1 MRAIIIKEFGGLDSL
16 VIENLPDPEPKPGDV
31 LIEVKAFGINHAET
45 HMRKGEWAEAAKV
58 SGIECVGLVK
68 SCPGGEFQAGTK
80 VAAFM
85 GGLGRTINGSYAEY
99 TCPPATNVVPIKT
112 DLCWEDLA
120 VIPESYATA
129 WTCVHRNL
137 EITKGQTLV
146 IRGATSA
153 LGRAALNIA
162 VDTGA
167 HVIATTRKRQRFGV
181 LEELGA
187 HRTEIETANLSELIP
202 DRKQIDA
209 VLDLVGNTTFMDSLR
224 MLRRGGRMCLAGWLG
239 GIDPVNNFNPLLQ
252 MPSGVYFTFFGSFVF
267 GTPEFPVSD
276 IPLQAIV
283 DKAAAGVYKAKPAR
297 VFRFD
302 DIREAHE
309 AMESNQANGK
319 MVVRI

>member
-1 MRAIIIKEFGGLDSL
+1 
-16 VIENLPDPEPKPGDV
+16 
-31 LIEVKAFGINHAET
+31 
-45 HMRKGEWAEAAKV
+45 
-58 SGIECVGLVK
+58 
-68 SCPGGEFQAGTK
+68 
-80 VAAFM
+80 
-85 GGLGRTINGSYAEY
+85 
-99 TCPPATNVVPIKT
+99 
-112 DLCWEDLA
+112 

-129 WTCVHRNL
+129 WTCLHRNL
-137 EITKGQTLV
+137 EIKNGQTLV

-162 VDTGA
+162 ADAGA
-167 HVIATTRKRQRFGV
+167 HIIATTRKKERFET
-181 LEELGA
+181 LLKLGA
-187 HRTEIETANLSELIP
+187 DRAEIETPKLSESIAE
-202 DRKQIDA
+202 RKQIDA

-239 GIDPVNNFNPLLQ
+239 GLDPVKDFNPLLQ

-283 DKAAAGVYKAKPAR
+283 DKVAAGVYKAKPAR

-302 DIREAHE
+302 DIRDAHE

-319 MVVRI
+319 MVVRV

>member
-16 VIENLPDPEPKPGDV
+16 VIEKLPDPVPHVGSV

-45 HMRKGEWAEAAKV
+45 HMRKGEWAEAATV
-58 SGIECVGLVK
+58 SGIECVGLIK
-68 SCPGGEFQAGTK
+68 SCPGGEFAVGTK

-99 TCPPATNVVPIKT
+99 TCPPATNVVSIKT
-112 DLCWEDLA
+112 DLPWEELA

-129 WTCVHRNL
+129 WTCLHRNL
-137 EITKGQTLV
+137 EIKNGETLV

-162 VDTGA
+162 AEAGV
-167 HVIATTRKRQRFGV
+167 HIIATTRKKERFET
-181 LEELGA
+181 LLELGA
-187 HRTEIETANLSELIP
+187 SRAEIETPKLSESIAE
-202 DRKQIDA
+202 RKQIDA

-239 GIDPVNNFNPLLQ
+239 GLDPVKDFNPLVQ

-283 DKAAAGVYKAKPAR
+283 DKVAAGVYKAKPAR

-302 DIREAHE
+302 DIRDAHE

-319 MVVRI
+319 MVVRV

>member
-1 MRAIIIKEFGGLDSL
+1 MRAIIIKQFGGLDGL
-16 VIENLPDPEPKPGDV
+16 VIEDLPDPEPKPGNV

-45 HMRKGEWAEAAKV
+45 HMRKGEWAEAAMI

-68 SCPGGEFQAGTK
+68 ACPGGEFAPGTK

-99 TCPPATNVVPIKT
+99 TCPPATNVIPITT
-112 DLCWEDLA
+112 DLPWEDLA

-129 WTCVHRNL
+129 WTCLLRNL
-137 EITKGQTLV
+137 EIAKGQTLV

-162 VDTGA
+162 ADVGA
-167 HVIATTRKRQRFGV
+167 HIIATTRKKARFDV
-181 LEELGA
+181 LKHLGA
-187 HRTEIETANLSELIP
+187 DRVEIEGPELSKRIP
-202 DRKQIDA
+202 EGKQIDA
-209 VLDLVGNTTFMDSLR
+209 VLDLVGNSTFMDSLW

-239 GIDPVNNFNPLLQ
+239 GLEPVNNFNPLLQ

-267 GTPEFPVSD
+267 GTPDFPVSD
-276 IPLQAIV
+276 VPLQAIV
-283 DKAAAGVYKAKPAR
+283 DKAAAGIYKAKPAR
-297 VFRFD
+297 VFQFD
-302 DIREAHE
+302 EIREAHE